1 MFRIRLLWVG
11 KTREPFIQEGIR
23 FYEKKLKAY
32 VRLSCEEV
40 RPATHRKGN
49 IAASRA
55 EETRQVV
62 QRLDESAN
70 TIFLDEKGDRLTS
83 MSFASS
89 IKVWESRGIHQLTF
103 AFGGAYGFD
112 PMQLPANAGKLRI
125 SEMTLNHQLVRLM
138 FLEQL
143 YRAFTIIRGEPY
155 HH

>member
-11 KTREPFIQEGIR
+11 KTREPFIREGIR
-23 FYEKKLKAY
+23 FYEKKLKAH

-40 RPATHRKGN
+40 RPAIHRKGN

-55 EETRQVV
+55 EETRKVV

-70 TIFLDEKGDRLTS
+70 TIFLDEKGDRLSS

-89 IKVWESRGIHQLTF
+89 IKVWESRGIPQLTF

-112 PMQLPANAGKLRI
+112 QIQLPSDAGKLRI

-138 FLEQL
+138 FMEQL

>member
-11 KTREPFIQEGIR
+11 KTREPFIREGIR
-23 FYEKKLKAY
+23 LYEKKLKAY
-32 VRLSCEEV
+32 VHLSSEEV

-89 IKVWESRGIHQLTF
+89 IKVWESRGIPQLTF

>member
-11 KTREPFIQEGIR
+11 KTREPFIREGIR
-23 FYEKKLKAY
+23 LYEKKLKAY
-32 VRLSCEEV
+32 VRLSSEEV

-62 QRLDESAN
+62 QRLVEPEN
-70 TIFLDEKGDRLTS
+70 TIFLDETGDRLTS
-83 MSFASS
+83 ISFASS
-89 IKVWESRGIHQLTF
+89 INVWELRGIPQLTF

-112 PMQLPANAGKLRI
+112 PMQLPANAEKLRI
-125 SEMTLNHQLVRLM
+125 SEMTMNHQLVRVM

-143 YRAFTIIRGEPY
+143 YRAFTIIRGVPY